1 MDNIKDE
8 DRKCRLRKLEDII
21 RSSQSVGNIDS
32 LLDTVQALNSDCD
45 HPAIKKLKN
54 VEVYTN
60 RCKLVIVA
68 IQTFLSNFHIIFS

>member
-1 MDNIKDE
+1 MNNIKDE
-8 DRKCRLRKLEDII
+8 DRKRRLKRLEDII
-21 RSSQSVGNIDS
+21 KNAQSVGNIDS

-60 RCKLVIVA
+60 RCK
-68 IQTFLSNFHIIFS
+68 